1 LKFHNLTKQKDS
13 PIKFIPIIN
22 RRSKAGKFDVIIVSR
37 VKPNGPISMN
47 FLHSY
52 ERLKDYF
59 PGCTSVPMNKIVNG
73 YVRSVQGK
81 DRGTVI
87 RIYA

>member
-1 LKFHNLTKQKDS
+1 
-13 PIKFIPIIN
+13 
-22 RRSKAGKFDVIIVSR
+22 
-37 VKPNGPISMN
+37 MN